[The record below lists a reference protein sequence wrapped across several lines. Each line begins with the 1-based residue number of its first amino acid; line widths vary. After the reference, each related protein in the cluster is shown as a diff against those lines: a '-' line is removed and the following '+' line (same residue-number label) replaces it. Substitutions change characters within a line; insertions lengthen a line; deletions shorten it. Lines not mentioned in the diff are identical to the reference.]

1 MWPSHMF
8 DMSSFLTFIYV
19 LNFLI
24 AFTVLFL
31 ERKEPSKTLA
41 WIMILFLLPGV
52 GILFYA
58 FFSQNIARQKI
69 FRLSKFEEANIS
81 TSLYEQMTD
90 IRNNTFPFAGPESK
104 KWQDMIRLNQVYG
117 SSYFTQDNHI
127 TILTDGKHKFSS
139 LIEDIE
145 RAETSI
151 NVMYYIL
158 KPDSVG
164 RALLD
169 ALVKKAAEGV
179 EVRVLVD
186 AMGSRRL
193 SPRHFEKLTEAG
205 GHYAFFFPPKFKYIN
220 MKLNYRNHRKLVVI
234 DGRIGYMG
242 GFNVGN
248 EYVGKVKKFGNWR
261 DTHLRITGGAVQDMD
276 ARFILDWR
284 FASGENLVISHAF
297 YPAPPETGHT
307 GIQIVSC
314 GPDTPQTEVKL
325 AYLKMISS
333 AKKNIYI
340 QTPYFVPDDSILEAL
355 KMAALSGV
363 DVRLM
368 IPCKPDHI
376 FVYWATYSY
385 VGILLNAGAR
395 IYIYEDGFLHAKTIT
410 VDGEVT
416 SVGSANFD
424 IRSFYLN
431 FEANAFIY
439 DSAEAYKM
447 EAIFEMDIARSH
459 QLTRQEYRSRSLL
472 IKFKESIAR
481 LLSDLL

>member
-1 MWPSHMF
+1 MWPSHYIN
-8 DMSSFLTFIYV
+8 MSSFITFLYV
-19 LNFLI
+19 LNFIL
-24 AFTVLFL
+24 AFTILFL

-52 GILFYA
+52 GILFY
-58 FFSQNIARQKI
+58 FLFSQNIARQKI

-81 TSLYEQMTD
+81 TSLYEQMTE
-90 IRNNTFPFAGPESK
+90 IKNNKFPFSSPESR

-117 SSYFTQDNHI
+117 SSFYTQDNHI
-127 TILTDGKHKFSS
+127 TILTDGNHKFSS
-139 LIEDIE
+139 MLSDIE
-145 RAETSI
+145 NASTSI
-151 NVMYYIL
+151 HVMYYIL

-169 ALVKKAAEGV
+169 AVTKKAADGV
-179 EVRVLVD
+179 EVRILVD

-193 SPRHFEKLTEAG
+193 SENHFQKLTEAG
-205 GHYAFFFPPKFKYIN
+205 GKFAFFFPPKFKYIN
-220 MKLNYRNHRKLVVI
+220 LKLNYRNHRKLVII
-234 DGRIGYMG
+234 DGQIGYMG

-248 EYVGKVKKFGNWR
+248 EYVGKSKKFGNWR
-261 DTHLRITGGAVQDMD
+261 DTHLRITGGSVQDMD

-284 FASGENLVISHAF
+284 FASRENLVISHAF
-297 YPAPPETGHT
+297 YPPSPESGNT

-314 GPDTPQTEVKL
+314 GPDSPNTEVKL
-325 AYLKMISS
+325 GYLKMIAS

-340 QTPYFVPDDSILEAL
+340 QSPYFVPDDSILETL
-355 KMAALSGV
+355 KMAAQSGV
-363 DVRLM
+363 DVRIM

-385 VGILLNAGAR
+385 VGILLNAGAK

-431 FEANAFIY
+431 FEANAFIF
-439 DSAEAYKM
+439 DSSEAYKM
-447 EAIFEMDIARSH
+447 ESIFEMDIAHSH
-459 QLTRQEYRSRSLL
+459 QLTRQEYRNRSLV